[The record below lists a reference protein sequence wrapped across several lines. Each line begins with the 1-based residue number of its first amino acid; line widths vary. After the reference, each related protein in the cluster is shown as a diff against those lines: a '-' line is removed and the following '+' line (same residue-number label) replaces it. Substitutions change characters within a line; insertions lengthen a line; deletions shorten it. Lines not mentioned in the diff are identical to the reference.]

1 MAATAT
7 ESRTY
12 DLNLDEYWQI
22 IVRRRW
28 VILFCAA
35 SLGVFSWMF
44 SWLHQPPPLYSS
56 MAAVKIDTTVDVDAA
71 LSGGRNRRKV
81 IDMETQLGLIR
92 SYALM
97 ERAARALGYIPDDV
111 SSDEARVH
119 PVYINRII
127 DLKNSIEVNQ
137 EGSGGLITIT
147 AVSSDPA
154 TAQKMAQ
161 AVAEEYIRF
170 NSEEQNRQLYEA
182 KKFIRN
188 QMKVVG
194 ERLKKAED
202 AVREFS
208 RKHGMSLAGSDPKTV
223 TKIINDLD
231 NQYRKT
237 VQHLADLR
245 FTLKQLKRQF
255 ERASQGF
262 TAITVVGKVSTY
274 FAALNQR
281 LIEMQLKRTAL
292 ATSYTPQHP
301 QMLELQAQADD
312 ILVDMV
318 DELINQVRLTQTR
331 ERELKRRIALSTQRY
346 ANIPGNTAEL
356 ARLNRTVRI
365 NEDLFNQ
372 LEQKYQEVLIR
383 ESQQQQKVVMVRPAM
398 ISYDRINPVK
408 IGQTAAAGFL
418 LGLVLGLVIALILEA
433 MDTSIGTIE
442 EVEAFLDLPV
452 VGYIPQLRQEEA
464 EEVFS
469 QQEGLATRGGAL
481 DRQIRLI
488 THFAP
493 AAVMSESYR
502 SLRTN
507 LLFSQGGSQSKVL
520 MLTSSTMREGK
531 SSTAVNLAIVLV
543 QQGARVLLVDGDMRK
558 PMVHHTFGVEKG
570 PGLSDCLLGQYPW
583 RDAVKRF
590 SDVVLGEMGID
601 MAMYTPG
608 LDQLELLTCGNVH
621 ANPPDLLASKTMDEM
636 LREFREEY
644 DFVIIDMPPTLHTT
658 DATILAGRVDGVLLI
673 YHVGSVVRGALKR
686 VKGTLESV
694 GGNIIGLVLNGV
706 RGEISG
712 DFKALKMDQ
721 YYAYGYGEDEQVQR
735 PWLERAQVWF
745 EDVWMVAR
753 GSIAQMWHDVTG
765 RWRR

>member
-1 MAATAT
+1 MAAAA
-7 ESRTY
+7 SDKANSY

-28 VILFCAA
+28 VILFCAV
-35 SLGVFSWMF
+35 SLGVFSWIF
-44 SWLHQPPPLYSS
+44 SWLHQPPPIYSS
-56 MAAVKIDTTVDVDAA
+56 MAVVKLDTTVDVNAA
-71 LSGGRNRRKV
+71 LGQGRRKV
-81 IDMETQLGLIR
+81 VDMETQLGLIR

-111 SSDEARVH
+111 SSDEARVE
-119 PVYINRII
+119 PIYINRII
-127 DLKNSIEVNQ
+127 DLKNSIEVDQ

-147 AVSSDPA
+147 AVSPDAP

-161 AVAEEYIRF
+161 AVAEEYIKF
-170 NSEEQNRQLYEA
+170 NSEEQNRQIYEA
-182 KKFIRN
+182 KKFIKN
-188 QMKVVG
+188 QMAVVG
-194 ERLKKAED
+194 KRLKQAEEE
-202 AVREFS
+202 VRVFS
-208 RKHGMSLAGSDPKTV
+208 REHGMSLAGSDPKTV

-231 NQYRKT
+231 NQYRQT

-245 FTLKQLKRQF
+245 FTLQQLKKQF
-255 ERASQGF
+255 EREDQDF
-262 TAITVVGKVSTY
+262 TAITVVGKVSSY

-292 ATSYTPQHP
+292 ATAYTRDHP
-301 QMLELQAQADD
+301 QMRELQAQADD
-312 ILVDMV
+312 ILVNMV

-331 ERELKRRIALSTQRY
+331 ERELKRRIALSTERY
-346 ANIPGNTAEL
+346 ANIPSNTAEL
-356 ARLNRTVRI
+356 ERLKRTVTI

-383 ESQQQQKVVMVRPAM
+383 ESERQQTVSMVRPAM
-398 ISYDRINPVK
+398 VSYDRINPVK
-408 IGQTAAAGFL
+408 VGRTAAAGFL

-452 VGYIPQLRQEEA
+452 IGYIPQLKEDEA
-464 EEVFS
+464 IEIFS
-469 QQEGLATRGGAL
+469 QQEGLAVRGGAM

-493 AAVMSESYR
+493 AAVMAESYR

-507 LLFSQGGSQSKVL
+507 LLFSQGGSDCKVL

-531 SSTAVNLAIVLV
+531 SSTSVNLAIVLV

-558 PMVHHTFGVEKG
+558 PMVHHTFGVDKG

-608 LDQLELLTCGNVH
+608 LDQLELLTCGNVN
-621 ANPPDLLASKTMDEM
+621 ANPPDLLASKTMDTM
-636 LREFREEY
+636 IREFRDEY

-686 VKGTLESV
+686 VKGVLENV
-694 GGNIIGLVLNGV
+694 GGNVIGLVLNGV
-706 RGEISG
+706 RGDISS
-712 DFKALKMDQ
+712 DFKSLKMDQ
-721 YYAYGYGEDEQVQR
+721 YYAYGYGDGEQVKR
-735 PWLERAQVWF
+735 DWLERIQLWL
-745 EDVWMVAR
+745 EDGWVVVRGVVA
-753 GSIAQMWHDVTG
+753 GQ
-765 RWRR
+765 WRQLLDRFRR